1 MNISAARD
9 DGRRAGRIGR
19 SKGQQAA
26 KSPVLRWLARAG
38 LVARGVLYL
47 IIGWIAIQIAFG
59 QSSQQ
64 ADQAGALHLLGRN
77 PAGEVALWLLAI
89 GFAGM
94 CLWRLAEAIF
104 GAAEPDGDK
113 VTIRLA
119 ALGRVLIYGFIGYG
133 VLKYAIGVGGPKS
146 SDQQTVDLTAKAI
159 SHPGGQAAVIV
170 VGVALAGAGLGLIW
184 TFARTKFMKKLNTSE
199 MSPRTEKVVIWLGRV
214 GGVARGVVFVT
225 AGVFLVIAAADAQPQ
240 QAKGIDS
247 ALRALTRTPFGPWL
261 LLIVAIGL
269 VTFGAY
275 SCCEARWRRVQPGGS
290 SPQAKP
296 GGSSPQAKPGGS
308 SPQAKPGR
316 PSSRTQPGRSSLQP

>member
-9 DGRRAGRIGR
+9 DSRRAGRIGR

-94 CLWRLAEAIF
+94 CLWRLTEAIF

-119 ALGRVLIYGFIGYG
+119 ALGRVPIYGFIGYG

-240 QAKGIDS
+240 QAKGVDS

-296 GGSSPQAKPGGS
+296 GGSSPQA
-308 SPQAKPGR
+308 QPGR
-316 PSSRTQPGRSSLQP
+316 PSSRSQPGSPSPRA